1 MSEKDSSVFFS
12 NSLQEALSSMKN
24 IAGVQPA
31 GGCLE
36 IMRGNS
42 GGLIKMPEKLLSL
55 NRNPDLKIIN
65 KTERYID
72 FGAAVT
78 IRSILQLG
86 KKNIPPILYAAL
98 KSIGNP
104 AIRALITI
112 GGHIAPRDFHFAA
125 FAPLLALDAKLEVR
139 TSSDTRLHS
148 LNSYF
153 AGEKKTSLRKSKQVI
168 DENALITKIRVP
180 TDLWDISIFHRIG
193 QRGIVSSETAFFVF
207 LARMQRNILSDL
219 RVAWASD
226 TFFRS
231 REFENSM
238 IGKALPLSEKEEVA
252 IIGRAKEYVTAETI
266 PDEYKRSCFF
276 NFLENSLSLLT

>member
-12 NSLQEALSSMKN
+12 NSLQEALSSIKN
-24 IAGVQPA
+24 IAGIQLA
-31 GGCLE
+31 GGCLG
-36 IMRGNS
+36 IMRCNAGE
-42 GGLIKMPEKLLSL
+42 LIKMPEKLLSL
-55 NRNPDLKIIN
+55 NRNPDLKTIN
-65 KTERYID
+65 KTERYIE
-72 FGAAVT
+72 FGSAVT

-86 KKNIPPILYAAL
+86 EKNMPPILHTAL

-139 TSSDTRLHS
+139 TSSDTRILS
-148 LNSYF
+148 LNGYF
-153 AGEKKTSLRKSKQVI
+153 AGERKAPLRKGKRLA
-168 DENALITKIRVP
+168 DEKVLITKIRVP
-180 TDLWDISIFHRIG
+180 TDLWDISVFNRTG
-193 QRGIVSSETAFFVF
+193 PKGIVAPETAFFVF

-219 RVAWASD
+219 RAAWASE

-231 REFENSM
+231 REFENSI
-238 IGKALPLSEKEEVA
+238 IGKTLPLSKKEADA
-252 IIGRAKEYVTAETI
+252 IIVRAKEYVTAETI
-266 PDEYKRSCFF
+266 PDGYKRSCFF